1 MGMIRALAE
10 PLWRANV
17 LDIDTGIAREGL
29 ERLTIA
35 RIDTREITTW
45 SFDQVLSMF

>member
-1 MGMIRALAE
+1 MAE
-10 PLWRANV
+10 PVWRANV

-29 ERLTIA
+29 ERFTIA

-45 SFDQVLSMF
+45 SYDRILSVFEHRTI